1 MKMKHSALVAFF
13 LLFALFVSAQDASL
27 LKPPKGSK
35 VALIVFEDLQCPD
48 CRRANPLLNE
58 AAKTYKIPLVRHDF
72 PMPMHNWSMDAAI
85 IARYL
90 DTHSER
96 LGDAYRDFVFEHQ
109 LEITPQNLR
118 AMSEKFAADNKVT
131 LPFVVDPKGDLAA
144 KIAVDKNLGQRVGI
158 NHTPTIYVVSNTTQG
173 KPFIEVA
180 DRSQLFQLIE
190 AMKRQN

>member
-1 MKMKHSALVAFF
+1 MKISFSTLAALLFLFSALGPGAV
-13 LLFALFVSAQDASL
+13 AQDASL

-72 PMPMHNWSMDAAI
+72 PLPMHNWSMDAAI

-131 LPFVVDPKGDLAA
+131 LPFVVDPK
-144 KIAVDKNLGQRVGI
+144 
-158 NHTPTIYVVSNTTQG
+158 
-173 KPFIEVA
+173 
-180 DRSQLFQLIE
+180 
-190 AMKRQN
+190 